1 MMFLEKIAAAAAE
14 FMNGAVNYVAAED
27 ALRPDLAGMRIYD
40 EPLFGAAAAD
50 DPAFAEL
57 RRAEVL
63 HPEAM
68 LPHDWLPGARSVISF
83 FLPFMETVRS
93 TNSEE
98 RAQPSDEWLHA
109 RIEGQMAI
117 AALGE
122 YLKVFLE
129 GEGAAAVFPT
139 TDARFKMLAPYASTP
154 TGQNGTP
161 PISAASAP
169 SASRRGLSP
178 RGGSPGASAASSP
191 MPKFRRRRENMNRLT
206 SIVRCAEP
214 VRCSAPRR
222 R

>member
-1 MMFLEKIAAAAAE
+1 MLLEKIAAAAAE
-14 FMNGAVNYVAAED
+14 FMDGAVNYVAAED

-83 FLPFMETVRS
+83 FLPFTETVRS
-93 TNSEE
+93 TNRAE

-122 YLKVFLE
+122 YLKGFLE
-129 GEGAAAVFPT
+129 REGAAAVFPT
-139 TDARFKMLAPYASTP
+139 TDARFKMLAPYASNWSERHAAYIC
-154 TGQNGTP
+154 GLGTFG
-161 PISAASAP
+161 
-169 SASRRGLSP
+169 RRGLSP

-214 VRCSAPRR
+214 ARGSVPRR